1 MNSKTI
7 RVIRAGSF
15 SLLFVCVYNNFGVL
29 RMSKSE
35 KNPSTVVSSLQSSPK
50 DTGTSEV
57 QIAFLTSRIEQLTS
71 HFKAYP
77 KDFSGR
83 RGLLGLV
90 SQRRSLLNYLKKK
103 KPSNYEALLGK
114 LGLRH

>member
-1 MNSKTI
+1 
-7 RVIRAGSF
+7 
-15 SLLFVCVYNNFGVL
+15 
-29 RMSKSE
+29 MSKSE
-35 KNPSTVVSSLQSSPK
+35 KNLSTAVSSLQSSPK

-71 HFKAYP
+71 HFKTHP
-77 KDFSGR
+77 KDFAGR

-90 SQRRSLLNYLKKK
+90 GQRRSLLNYLKKTNR
-103 KPSNYEALLGK
+103 SNYESLLGK